1 MKIYIENYNPSKLLK
16 KLDKIDT
23 YFLCKKD
30 VIELYCE
37 DGIYLVDNNN
47 CYKRNISNEN
57 VVNKSLN
64 GVNLVID
71 ESVIT
76 NTNVY
81 QIPPDHIS
89 INITK
94 FYYGLP
100 NANNLKNQNQNM
112 INLVIE
118 CVKNM
123 KPNYDNNYDNNSGEN
138 KYENFIPNNFYIEVF
153 FKEDIDIILQK
164 EIINVFLSLL
174 N

>member
-1 MKIYIENYNPSKLLK
+1 MKIYIENYNPNKLIK
-16 KLDKIDT
+16 KLDKLET
-23 YFLCKKD
+23 YFLMKKD
-30 VIELYCE
+30 IVEIYCDE
-37 DGIYLVDNNN
+37 GIYIIDNNN

-57 VVNKSLN
+57 IVNKTVN
-64 GVNLVID
+64 GVNYVID
-71 ESVIT
+71 ETVIT
-76 NTNVY
+76 NENVY

-100 NANNLKNQNQNM
+100 NANQFKNQNQNM

-118 CVKNM
+118 GVKNM
-123 KPNYDNNYDNNSGEN
+123 KPNYDNKYDNNYDES
-138 KYENFIPNNFYIEVF
+138 KYDNFLLNNFYIEVF
-153 FKEDIDIILQK
+153 FKENIDTILQK

>member
-1 MKIYIENYNPSKLLK
+1 MKIYIENYNPNKLMK
-16 KLDKIDT
+16 KLDKLET
-23 YFLCKKD
+23 YFLMKKD
-30 VIELYCE
+30 IVEIYCDE
-37 DGIYLVDNNN
+37 GIYIIDNNN

-57 VVNKSLN
+57 IVNKTVN
-64 GVNLVID
+64 GVNYVID
-71 ESVIT
+71 ETVIT
-76 NTNVY
+76 NENVY

-100 NANNLKNQNQNM
+100 NANQFKNQNQNM

-118 CVKNM
+118 GVKKM
-123 KPNYDNNYDNNSGEN
+123 KPNYDNNYDEN
-138 KYENFIPNNFYIEVF
+138 KYDNFLLNNFYIEVF
-153 FKEDIDIILQK
+153 FKENIDTILQK

>member
-1 MKIYIENYNPSKLLK
+1 MKIYIENYNPNKLIK
-16 KLDKIDT
+16 KLDKLET
-23 YFLCKKD
+23 YFLMKKD
-30 VIELYCE
+30 IVEIYCDE
-37 DGIYLVDNNN
+37 GIYIIDNNN

-57 VVNKSLN
+57 IVNKT
-64 GVNLVID
+64 VNDVNYVID
-71 ESVIT
+71 ETVIT
-76 NTNVY
+76 NENVY

-100 NANNLKNQNQNM
+100 NANQFKNQNQNM

-118 CVKNM
+118 GVKNM
-123 KPNYDNNYDNNSGEN
+123 KPNYDNNYDES
-138 KYENFIPNNFYIEVF
+138 KYDNFLLNNFYIEVF
-153 FKEDIDIILQK
+153 FKENIDTILQK

>member
-1 MKIYIENYNPSKLLK
+1 MKIYIENYNPNKLIK
-16 KLDKIDT
+16 KLDKLDT
-23 YFLCKKD
+23 YFLIKKD
-30 VIELYCE
+30 IVEIYCDE
-37 DGIYLVDNNN
+37 GIYIIDNNN

-57 VVNKSLN
+57 IVNKTVN
-64 GVNLVID
+64 GVNYVID
-71 ESVIT
+71 ETVIT
-76 NTNVY
+76 NENVY

-100 NANNLKNQNQNM
+100 NANQFKNQNQNM

-118 CVKNM
+118 GVKNM
-123 KPNYDNNYDNNSGEN
+123 KPNYDNNYDES
-138 KYENFIPNNFYIEVF
+138 KYDNFLLNNFYIEVF
-153 FKEDIDIILQK
+153 FKENIDTILQK

>member
-1 MKIYIENYNPSKLLK
+1 MKIYIENYNPNKLMK
-16 KLDKIDT
+16 KLDKLET
-23 YFLCKKD
+23 YFLMKKD
-30 VIELYCE
+30 IVEIYCDE
-37 DGIYLVDNNN
+37 GIYIIDNNN

-57 VVNKSLN
+57 IVNKTVN
-64 GVNLVID
+64 GVNYVID
-71 ESVIT
+71 ETVIT
-76 NTNVY
+76 NENVY

-100 NANNLKNQNQNM
+100 NANQFKNQNQNM

-118 CVKNM
+118 GVKNM
-123 KPNYDNNYDNNSGEN
+123 KPNYDNNYDES
-138 KYENFIPNNFYIEVF
+138 KYDNFLLNNFYIEVF
-153 FKEDIDIILQK
+153 FKENIDTILQK

>member
-1 MKIYIENYNPSKLLK
+1 MKIYIENYNPNKLIK
-16 KLDKIDT
+16 KLDKLET
-23 YFLCKKD
+23 YFLMKKD
-30 VIELYCE
+30 IVEIYCDE
-37 DGIYLVDNNN
+37 GIYIIDNNN

-57 VVNKSLN
+57 IVNKTVN
-64 GVNLVID
+64 GVNYVID
-71 ESVIT
+71 ETVIT
-76 NTNVY
+76 NENVY

-100 NANNLKNQNQNM
+100 NANNLKNQNQNL

-118 CVKNM
+118 GIKNM
-123 KPNYDNNYDNNSGEN
+123 KPNYDNNYNNYGEN
-138 KYENFIPNNFYIEVF
+138 KYENFSPNNFYIEVF
-153 FKEDIDIILQK
+153 MKENIDVNLQK

>member
-1 MKIYIENYNPSKLLK
+1 MKIYIENYNPNKLIK
-16 KLDKIDT
+16 KLDKLET
-23 YFLCKKD
+23 YFLMKKD
-30 VIELYCE
+30 IVEIYCDE
-37 DGIYLVDNNN
+37 GIYIIDNNN

-57 VVNKSLN
+57 IVNKT
-64 GVNLVID
+64 VNDVNYVID
-71 ESVIT
+71 ETVIT
-76 NTNVY
+76 NENVY

-100 NANNLKNQNQNM
+100 KANQFKNQNQNM

-118 CVKNM
+118 GVKNM
-123 KPNYDNNYDNNSGEN
+123 KPNYDNNYDES
-138 KYENFIPNNFYIEVF
+138 KYDNFLLNNFYIEVF
-153 FKEDIDIILQK
+153 FKENIDTILQK

>member
-1 MKIYIENYNPSKLLK
+1 MKIYIENYNPNKLMK
-16 KLDKIDT
+16 KLDKLDT
-23 YFLCKKD
+23 YFLIKKD
-30 VIELYCE
+30 IVEIYCDE
-37 DGIYLVDNNN
+37 GIYMIDNNN

-57 VVNKSLN
+57 IVNKTVN
-64 GVNLVID
+64 GINYVID
-71 ESVIT
+71 ETVIT
-76 NTNVY
+76 NENVY
-81 QIPPDHIS
+81 QIPTDHVS

-100 NANNLKNQNQNM
+100 NANQFKNQNQNM

-118 CVKNM
+118 GVKNM
-123 KPNYDNNYDNNSGEN
+123 KPNYDNKYDNNYDES
-138 KYENFIPNNFYIEVF
+138 KYDNFLLNNFYIEVF

>member
-1 MKIYIENYNPSKLLK
+1 MKIYIENYNPTKLMK
-16 KLDKIDT
+16 KLEKLDT

-30 VIELYCE
+30 IVEIYCDE
-37 DGIYLVDNNN
+37 GIYIIDNNN
-47 CYKRNISNEN
+47 CYKRIILNEN
-57 VVNKSLN
+57 VVSKSLN
-64 GVNLVID
+64 DVNYLVD
-71 ESVIT
+71 ETDVT
-76 NTNVY
+76 NTSVY

-100 NANNLKNQNQNM
+100 NANQLKNQNQNM

-118 CVKNM
+118 GVKNM
-123 KPNYDNNYDNNSGEN
+123 KPNYDNNYDSKN
-138 KYENFIPNNFYIEVF
+138 KYENFLPNNFYFEVF
-153 FKEDIDIILQK
+153 YKENVDIILQK

>member
-1 MKIYIENYNPSKLLK
+1 MKIYIENYNPNKLIK
-16 KLDKIDT
+16 KLDKLDT
-23 YFLCKKD
+23 YFLMKKD
-30 VIELYCE
+30 IVEIYCDE
-37 DGIYLVDNNN
+37 GIYIIDNNN

-57 VVNKSLN
+57 IVNKTVN
-64 GVNLVID
+64 GVNYVID
-71 ESVIT
+71 ETVIT
-76 NTNVY
+76 NENVY

-100 NANNLKNQNQNM
+100 NANQFKNQNQNM

-118 CVKNM
+118 GVKNM
-123 KPNYDNNYDNNSGEN
+123 KPNYDNNYDES
-138 KYENFIPNNFYIEVF
+138 KYDNFLLNNFYIEVF
-153 FKEDIDIILQK
+153 FKENIDTILQK